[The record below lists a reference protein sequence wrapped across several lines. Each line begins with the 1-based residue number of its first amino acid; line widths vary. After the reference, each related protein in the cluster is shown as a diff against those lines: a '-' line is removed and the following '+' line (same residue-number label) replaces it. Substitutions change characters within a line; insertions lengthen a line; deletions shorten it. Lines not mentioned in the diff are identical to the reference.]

1 MLLLLCRGVIFL
13 NATPFWSFMPHPETA
28 PRLVTAILPWNGTLP
43 VPRLARFLVKNLWWN
58 LLSRRRI
65 LQALVRNVYADK
77 YVSIS
82 LMLLD
87 MINSKQQK
95 QSAYRLAVSM
105 YHGARLPIVL
115 IGFCDM
121 ASRHVHASC
130 LAITMLPCKVADD
143 LIAQGVRSRIKQE
156 EVVTEQ

>member
-1 MLLLLCRGVIFL
+1 
-13 NATPFWSFMPHPETA
+13 MPHPEAA

-87 MINSKQQK
+87 MMNSKQQK

-105 YHGARLPIVL
+105 YHGARLPIL
-115 IGFCDM
+115 LTG
-121 ASRHVHASC
+121 S
-130 LAITMLPCKVADD
+130 
-143 LIAQGVRSRIKQE
+143 
-156 EVVTEQ
+156 

>member
-43 VPRLARFLVKNLWWN
+43 VPRFARFLVKNLWWN

-82 LMLLD
+82 LVLLN
-87 MINSKQQK
+87 MMNVKQH
-95 QSAYRLAVSM
+95 M
-105 YHGARLPIVL
+105 TLPI
-115 IGFCDM
+115 G
-121 ASRHVHASC
+121 
-130 LAITMLPCKVADD
+130 
-143 LIAQGVRSRIKQE
+143 
-156 EVVTEQ
+156 